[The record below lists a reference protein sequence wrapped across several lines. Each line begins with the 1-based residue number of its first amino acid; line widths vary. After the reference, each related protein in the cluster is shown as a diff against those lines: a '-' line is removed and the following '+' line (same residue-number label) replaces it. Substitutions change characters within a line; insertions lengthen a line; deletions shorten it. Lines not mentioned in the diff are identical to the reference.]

1 MNDLT
6 GKYFAKKAIN
16 DEYQDLTTLFD
27 GLRILKIDGFMSE
40 GQPKNVYTASWEYDD
55 DEDFAIV
62 MQDDEDTI
70 KIIREC
76 VDLDI
81 TFIIKGSY
89 ASETI
94 DVNTQHLRFKN
105 YMLGKDVWI
114 KSMYQDELEAH
125 CVCLKEYKPTTE
137 KYHRGI
143 DSYVMGTITMH
154 MLEKPT
160 NTKMRPIV
168 FQDPVV
174 KQLCVENW
182 GNQFIEGEIT
192 EWEAA
197 QVKSIAADKNGNEIA
212 SGAGPFYNN
221 KNISY
226 FNEFRYFTGITG
238 NGIYWKNTGNTVQT
252 YRGRFANC
260 SLKEITIPASP
271 IVCLAGVFYYCRQ
284 IEEIDMSRMT
294 FTGTSEGN
302 RRISVAF
309 SGCTAVKRII
319 FPPQSF
325 IVDNLNQAFGG
336 SSSSALS
343 NLEYLDLK
351 NLDFKNTPTS
361 STIMFRYCPKLKD
374 LPSGIP
380 NLGHTQNLRYNP
392 LTHDSAVAVIEN
404 LMEVAT
410 TQTITFSATTYATL
424 TEDDISI
431 ATEKGWAI
439 ASA

>member
-6 GKYFAKKAIN
+6 GKYFVKKTK
-16 DEYQDLTTLFD
+16 DGEYQDFATLFD

-70 KIIREC
+70 RIIREC
-76 VDLDI
+76 SDLEI

-89 ASETI
+89 ANETI
-94 DVNTQHLRFKN
+94 DVHTQHLRFKN

-114 KSMYQDELEAH
+114 KSVYQDELEAH

-197 QVKSIAADKNGNEIA
+197 QVTTLNSV
-212 SGAGPFYNN
+212 FYENTDIT
-221 KNISY
+221 K
-226 FNEFRYFTGITG
+226 FNEFRYFTGVTSLYRSGTG
-238 NGIYWKNTGNTVQT
+238 DSVFGQ
-252 YRGRFANC
+252 FAYC
-260 SLKEITIPASP
+260 SNLVEITIPSSSLSDFRGAFRYTGIVDLDISP
-271 IVCLAGVFYYCRQ
+271 ITATTFRIDSMVQGASSGTTALRTVKLPGASCTGIIRGFRRARGLTT
-284 IEEIDMSRMT
+284 IEIDGTLDVSTISAFTNMFGDCTNLANIVGTITGIKYGMT
-294 FTGTSEGN
+294 FADSPLTRNSALVILDGL
-302 RRISVAF
+302 
-309 SGCTAVKRII
+309 
-319 FPPQSF
+319 
-325 IVDNLNQAFGG
+325 D
-336 SSSSALS
+336 SSSPNHTIKFKASTY
-343 NLEYLDLK
+343 NL
-351 NLDFKNTPTS
+351 
-361 STIMFRYCPKLKD
+361 
-374 LPSGIP
+374 
-380 NLGHTQNLRYNP
+380 
-392 LTHDSAVAVIEN
+392 
-404 LMEVAT
+404 
-410 TQTITFSATTYATL
+410 L
-424 TEDDISI
+424 TEDDIAI
-431 ATEKGWAI
+431 ATDKGWSV

>member
-6 GKYFAKKAIN
+6 GKYFVKKAIN

-160 NTKMRPIV
+160 NSKMRPIV

-197 QVKSIAADKNGNEIA
+197 RVTSLNNV
-212 SGAGPFYNN
+212 FYNN
-221 KNISY
+221 DTITK
-226 FNEFRYFTGITG
+226 FNELRYFTSLTSLYCSGSGDSVTG
-238 NGIYWKNTGNTVQT
+238 QFYS
-252 YRGRFANC
+252 C
-260 SLKEITIPASP
+260 SLLEEITIPKAP
-271 IVCLAGVFYYCRQ
+271 INDFRGAFRVCGTL
-284 IEEIDMSRMT
+284 EEIDISPTTATR
-294 FTGTSEGN
+294 FRIDAFVQGTS
-302 RRISVAF
+302 
-309 SGCTAVKRII
+309 SGTFPLKRVK
-319 FPPQSF
+319 
-325 IVDNLNQAFGG
+325 
-336 SSSSALS
+336 
-343 NLEYLDLK
+343 
-351 NLDFKNTPTS
+351 
-361 STIMFRYCPKLKD
+361 
-374 LPSGIP
+374 LPSGEISASP
-380 NLGHTQNLRYNP
+380 LRTFWRTKKLETIEIDGTLDFSDATAFTNFTTSATSLTTITGTMTGISASIDFSYNP
-392 LTHDSAVAVIEN
+392 LTHDSAMVVIEG
-404 LMEVAT
+404 LAQVST
-410 TQTITFSATTYATL
+410 SKTVTFKTTTYATL
-424 TEDDISI
+424 SEDDIAV
-431 ATEKGWAI
+431 ATDKGWNV
-439 ASA
+439 ASASH

>member
-16 DEYQDLTTLFD
+16 DEYQDFTTLFD

-62 MQDDEDTI
+62 MQDDEDAI
-70 KIIREC
+70 RIIREC

-160 NTKMRPIV
+160 NTKMRAIA
-168 FQDPVV
+168 FEDQEV
-174 KQLCVENW
+174 KRICVENW
-182 GNQFIEGEIT
+182 GDGFIQGEIT
-192 EWEAA
+192 EYEAA
-197 QVKSIAADKNGNEIA
+197 QVTTLNSA
-212 SGAGPFYNN
+212 FYNN
-221 KNISY
+221 TTITK
-226 FNEFRYFTGITG
+226 FNELRYFTGLTSL
-238 NGIYWKNTGNTVQT
+238 
-252 YRGRFANC
+252 YRSGSSDN
-260 SLKEITIPASP
+260 SLGQFYGCTNLTEITIPKAPISSLRGAFRLSGLTTIDLSP
-271 IVCLAGVFYYCRQ
+271 ITAPEINFEAWIQGSASTNGPVETVTLPQCKVTVARRMFKRARALKTIIIDGVL
-284 IEEIDMSRMT
+284 DV
-294 FTGTSEGN
+294 SE
-302 RRISVAF
+302 A
-309 SGCTAVKRII
+309 T
-319 FPPQSF
+319 
-325 IVDNLNQAFGG
+325 G
-336 SSSSALS
+336 SSSTAAYVGMFEDAKAL
-343 NLEYLDLK
+343 
-351 NLDFKNTPTS
+351 T
-361 STIMFRYCPKLKD
+361 TITGTITGF
-374 LPSGIP
+374 S
-380 NLGHTQNLRYNP
+380 RYNVIASDPP
-392 LTHDSAVAVIEN
+392 LSHDSALVLINGLSTTTAN
-404 LMEVAT
+404 LIIRFKA
-410 TQTITFSATTYATL
+410 STYNTL
-424 TEDDISI
+424 TADDIAI
-431 ATEKGWAI
+431 ATEKGWTV